1 MKIHCIF
8 CTLNILICSIYGSE
22 GSIFKP
28 HTAAA
33 CRPPSPPKAVLLDT
47 YQEARAT
54 ANTLITALAHARTT
68 HDFKEIT
75 SQFQKTITILT
86 QPAQKELI
94 QQFGNAKIARERDLR
109 TQTIRAR
116 QLKLEHDAQLKREK
130 YERERAARA
139 ASQLRTSP
147 KTIVKPAPVVLIAQ
161 SNI

>member
-1 MKIHCIF
+1 
-8 CTLNILICSIYGSE
+8 
-22 GSIFKP
+22 
-28 HTAAA
+28 
-33 CRPPSPPKAVLLDT
+33 VLLDT

-68 HDFKEIT
+68 NDFKEIAT
-75 SQFQKTITILT
+75 QFQKTITPLT

-109 TQTIRAR
+109 TQAIRAR

-147 KTIVKPAPVVLIAQ
+147 KTIVKPVPVVLIAQ